1 MANRGCPEE
10 FGGVGK
16 EELSE
21 EIVVMFIEIIKTMRP
36 KQWVKNGIIFAAL
49 LFAQEFFNPAAF
61 LTVTAAFFVFCGL
74 SGSVYIINDVLDRQ
88 GDSFH
93 PAKRSRPIA
102 GGNLSVR
109 KALTAALIVL
119 GCSLPAAFSLGAGF
133 GFICLI
139 YLAVNLAYTLY
150 LKHLVIIDVMT
161 IALGF
166 VLRAVAGGVV
176 IGVEISHWL
185 IICTILLSLFL
196 GFGKRR
202 HELVLLGEN
211 KHLARKI
218 LSEYS
223 PYFLDQLIVI
233 VAAATVVAYSL
244 YTMSPDVTAKLQTAR
259 LNFTIPFV
267 LYGIFRY
274 LYLVHQKEKGGSPAR
289 ILLTDKPLLI
299 DIVLW
304 LITAFLILYF

>member
-1 MANRGCPEE
+1 M
-10 FGGVGK
+10 
-16 EELSE
+16 
-21 EIVVMFIEIIKTMRP
+21 
-36 KQWVKNGIIFAAL
+36 
-49 LFAQEFFNPAAF
+49 
-61 LTVTAAFFVFCGL
+61 
-74 SGSVYIINDVLDRQ
+74 
-88 GDSFH
+88 
-93 PAKRSRPIA
+93 
-102 GGNLSVR
+102 
-109 KALTAALIVL
+109 

-133 GFICLI
+133 GLICLV

-161 IALGF
+161 IAFGF

-176 IGVEISHWL
+176 IEVEISQWL

-211 KHLARKI
+211 KHLSRRI
-218 LSEYS
+218 LREYS

-233 VAAATVVAYSL
+233 VSAATVVAYSL
-244 YTMSPDVTAKLQTAR
+244 YTMSADVTAKLQTTH
-259 LNFTIPFV
+259 LNLTIPFV

-274 LYLVHQKEKGGSPAR
+274 LYLVHQKEKGGSPTR

-304 LITAFLILYF
+304 LITAFLILYL